1 VPVGSGSV
9 AIIGEHAEQLNEI
22 DAIRRRLVDSV
33 TWRTWAD

>member
-22 DAIRRRLVDSV
+22 DAIGQRMVESV
-33 TWRTWAD
+33 TWRT